1 MYARIERFNLSQGFA
16 ELAEELADTIAPIM
30 RRQPGLQ
37 SMTMLSDETS
47 GEYIF
52 LTHWETL
59 EQINTYERSP
69 DEWRVRDIVSQ
80 HITTVPMIEVFQV
93 HQLAAVA
100 APEPVA
106 ATRVAAEGLAT
117 AEAPVAVAVEPT
129 AAVQRATEAGVAT
142 VAPIDGIC
150 PASHPI
156 KGNHSSSGDFI
167 YHLPGG
173 RFYERTRPEVCFAS
187 EQEAQTAGFR
197 APRA

>member
-37 SMTMLSDETS
+37 SMAMLSDETS

-52 LTHWETL
+52 LTHWETI
-59 EQINTYERSP
+59 EQINVYERSP
-69 DEWRVRDIVSQ
+69 DEWRVRDIVSR

-93 HQLAAVA
+93 HQLSAVA

-106 ATRVAAEGLAT
+106 AARVASGGVAT
-117 AEAPVAVAVEPT
+117 AEAPVAVAVAPT
-129 AAVQRATEAGVAT
+129 AAAQRATEAGIAT

-167 YHLPGG
+167 YHIPGS

>member
-16 ELAEELADTIAPIM
+16 ELAEELADQIAPIM

-52 LTHWETL
+52 LTHWETM

-69 DEWRVRDIVSQ
+69 DEWRVRDIVSR
-80 HITTVPMIEVFQV
+80 HITTVPMIEGFQV
-93 HQLAAVA
+93 HQISANAALEQVTA
-100 APEPVA
+100 SQ
-106 ATRVAAEGLAT
+106 AT
-117 AEAPVAVAVEPT
+117 ATPTATAVLPAVAVETST
-129 AAVQRATEAGVAT
+129 AALRATEAGITT
-142 VAPIDGIC
+142 VAPVDGAC
-150 PASHPI
+150 PVSHPI

-173 RFYERTRPEVCFAS
+173 RFYDRTRPEVCFAS
-187 EQEAQTAGFR
+187 EQEAQAAGFC
-197 APRA
+197 APRG